1 MARRSA
7 ATASFSACRSFRL
20 RLSMLPGKCETF
32 GRRAPTFR
40 SFGFAYGFIYLI
52 HRFAVAGIDD
62 PGPRTRTAGITD
74 AGYSSTTFLWKGNV
88 GSIDPIMK
96 IRFSLW
102 ILLVLALLGLTNIG
116 AQTTEL
122 TSATSDGPIFKNLA
136 DLKWDKIIPDLGE
149 ISPEI
154 CFLRVDPKTH
164 ATSLLIRTSKAIHVR
179 KHWHTANESHTMISG
194 KAILACE
201 GKRAELSPGGFNYM
215 PAKMVHE
222 AWLPANSL
230 TFITVDG
237 PWDVDWVEGPP
248 TAADLTK

>member
-1 MARRSA
+1 MKKG
-7 ATASFSACRSFRL
+7 
-20 RLSMLPGKCETF
+20 LSLSILP
-32 GRRAPTFR
+32 A
-40 SFGFAYGFIYLI
+40 
-52 HRFAVAGIDD
+52 
-62 PGPRTRTAGITD
+62 
-74 AGYSSTTFLWKGNV
+74 
-88 GSIDPIMK
+88 
-96 IRFSLW
+96 
-102 ILLVLALLGLTNIG
+102 LALLALTNIG
-116 AQTTEL
+116 AQTTEP

-149 ISPEI
+149 NSPEI

-164 ATSLLIRTSKAIHVR
+164 ATSLLIRTPKAIHVR
-179 KHWHTANESHTMISG
+179 KHWHTANETHTMISG

-201 GKRAELSPGGFNYM
+201 RKRAELSPGGFNYM

-237 PWDVDWVEGPP
+237 PWDVNWVEGPP

>member
-1 MARRSA
+1 MKKG
-7 ATASFSACRSFRL
+7 
-20 RLSMLPGKCETF
+20 LSLSILP
-32 GRRAPTFR
+32 A
-40 SFGFAYGFIYLI
+40 
-52 HRFAVAGIDD
+52 
-62 PGPRTRTAGITD
+62 
-74 AGYSSTTFLWKGNV
+74 
-88 GSIDPIMK
+88 
-96 IRFSLW
+96 
-102 ILLVLALLGLTNIG
+102 LALLALTKIG
-116 AQTTEL
+116 AQTTEP
-122 TSATSDGPIFKNLA
+122 TSATNDGPIFKNLS

-149 ISPEI
+149 NSPEI

-194 KAILACE
+194 KAVLACE

-237 PWDVDWVEGPP
+237 QWDVNWVDGPP
-248 TAADLTK
+248 TVADLTK